1 MADTRIKINVGG
13 TVFETTRSTIDK
25 LGSGYFNRLFDT
37 CSGFKQPEDSV
48 YFIDRDPECFRVIL
62 NIARYGDMHLFSTH
76 PNLEMLIKE
85 ADFYLLGSSA
95 MTCILRYK
103 MEQMDKKETEITV
116 LRSILSVSQESLRE
130 LQKIKNDTLELVRG
144 MASQA
149 YWTS

>member
-1 MADTRIKINVGG
+1 
-13 TVFETTRSTIDK
+13 
-25 LGSGYFNRLFDT
+25 
-37 CSGFKQPEDSV
+37 
-48 YFIDRDPECFRVIL
+48 
-62 NIARYGDMHLFSTH
+62 
-76 PNLEMLIKE
+76 
-85 ADFYLLGSSA
+85 
-95 MTCILRYK
+95 